1 MRIWKA
7 IRTGCGIHRKV
18 GRYCH
23 FKSFYSP
30 MLHIIVSIYN
40 LNLQVISHE
49 QVAHT
54 SGVLVNLSLVE
65 GTKNAWQEART
76 C

>member
-1 MRIWKA
+1 
-7 IRTGCGIHRKV
+7 
-18 GRYCH
+18 
-23 FKSFYSP
+23 